1 MSNHS
6 TEVKELVTVIKQLIG
21 LIFFLVAGLMLLLL
35 LNFTDVESL
44 FVSNKQAEVVTPALQ
59 VTETQA
65 EEVKIAA
72 IPVTPALWK
81 APSMDAIRNEK
92 NADLIEYGRNLISN
106 TAAYLGPKGS
116 VAANTNGM
124 NCQNCHL
131 QAGTFPYGNNYSAVF
146 STYPKYRARSGTI
159 EGIEK
164 RVNDCMERSLNGKPL
179 ADNSRE
185 MKAIKAYIEWLGKEV
200 PKGEKPE
207 GSGLVELAYLERPAD
222 PAKGKLVYD
231 TKCAVCHK
239 DDGSGVLSADAVT
252 YQYPPL
258 WGDHSYNTGAGL
270 YRLSRFAGYV
280 KANMPLGATYAA
292 PQLTD
297 EEAWD
302 LAAFVNTMPRPK
314 KDIAADWP
322 KIEEKPIDHPFGPF
336 ADGFDEKQHKYGPFG
351 PIAAA
356 RKKAK

>member
-6 TEVKELVTVIKQLIG
+6 SEVKGLVSVVKQLIG
-21 LIFFLVAGLMLLLL
+21 LVFFLVAGLILLLVI
-35 LNFTDVESL
+35 NFTDVETL
-44 FVSNKQAEVVTPALQ
+44 FVSNDSEEPQAVITQNTDAIAKEVTIPPIPA
-59 VTETQA
+59 TD
-65 EEVKIAA
+65 
-72 IPVTPALWK
+72 ALWK
-81 APSMDAIRNEK
+81 APAADAISKEK

-116 VAANTNGM
+116 VATITNGM

-131 QAGTFPYGNNYSAVF
+131 QAGTLPFGNNYSAVF

-179 ADNSRE
+179 AENSRE
-185 MKAIKAYIEWLGKEV
+185 MKAIKAYIEWLGKDV

-207 GSGLVELAYLERPAD
+207 GSGLVELTYLERAAD
-222 PAKGKLVYD
+222 PAKGKVLYEQ
-231 TKCAVCHK
+231 KCAVCHQA
-239 DDGSGVLSADAVT
+239 DGSGMLSADAVT
-252 YQYPPL
+252 YQYPPM

-302 LAAFVNTMPRPK
+302 LAAFVNSMPRPE
-314 KDIAADWP
+314 KDITGDWP
-322 KIEEKPIDHPFGPF
+322 KMEEKPIDHPFGPF
-336 ADGFDEKQHKYGPFG
+336 ADGFDETQHKYGPFG

-356 RKKAK
+356 RKKTK